1 MYTPMFIIALFAI
14 AEILKQP
21 KRPSIDKWIKQ
32 LHTHTHTHTHMV
44 EYYPSIKKDEILP
57 FATT

>member
-1 MYTPMFIIALFAI
+1 MCTPMFIIALFAI

-21 KRPSIDKWIKQ
+21 KHPSTDKWIKQ
-32 LHTHTHTHTHMV
+32 LHTHTHTHTI
-44 EYYPSIKKDEILP
+44 EYYASIKKDEILP